1 MVVSAVQVAK
11 RALLATMRAA
21 AAMFG
26 LTILPVH
33 ILPDGWGCDLQMSAS
48 PLRKFVPSCESYLSM
63 DWPAYQEP
71 TSACRV
77 HCV

>member
-26 LTILPVH
+26 VTILPVH
-33 ILPDGWGCDLQMSAS
+33 ILPDGWGCDLQMSAEH
-48 PLRKFVPSCESYLSM
+48 F
-63 DWPAYQEP
+63 
-71 TSACRV
+71 
-77 HCV
+77 

>member
-33 ILPDGWGCDLQMSAS
+33 ILPDGWGCDLQMSTFDRKTIIYKKS
-48 PLRKFVPSCESYLSM
+48 PSPFWFLKLIICNPNSSN
-63 DWPAYQEP
+63 
-71 TSACRV
+71 
-77 HCV
+77 

>member
-26 LTILPVH
+26 LTIPPVH
-33 ILPDGWGCDLQMSAS
+33 ILPYGWGRDLQMSAEH
-48 PLRKFVPSCESYLSM
+48 F
-63 DWPAYQEP
+63 
-71 TSACRV
+71 
-77 HCV
+77 